1 MMKRVA
7 LAFVVGVLIAP
18 IVSGAAFARDRAH
31 DNRAGDRA
39 RGKYIEQ
46 PAQDEQTFWRQN
58 DRAND
63 NRRGDRARGK

>member
-7 LAFVVGVLIAP
+7 LAFVVGALVAP
-18 IVSGAAFARDRAH
+18 IVSGAAFARDRAN
-31 DNRAGDRA
+31 DNPAGDRA

-46 PAQDEQTFWRQN
+46 PVQGDQTFWRQN

-63 NRRGDRARGK
+63 NRPGDRARGK